1 MAQRKPQ
8 KDVHKISYSIGYLI
22 RKCEGDDDWLEGSI
36 LDQAFIK
43 SLRLMEIDPEIM
55 DDHDIELFN
64 RKCDKALTDAQWAT
78 LKSASRAHIHK
89 TQVARLD
96 INREAHTALTR
107 HLTKLRKKRPNAT
120 LSDAILDLVHF

>member
-8 KDVHKISYSIGYLI
+8 KDVHKISYSIGYLK
-22 RKCEGDDDWLEGSI
+22 RKCGGDDDWLERSV
-36 LDQAFIK
+36 LDHVFIK
-43 SLRLMEIDPEIM
+43 SLMLMEIEPEIM

-89 TQVARLD
+89 TQIVRLD
-96 INREAHTALTR
+96 ISIKAHTALTGYLEKIR
-107 HLTKLRKKRPNAT
+107 ENRPNTT
-120 LSDAILDLVHF
+120 LSDAILDLVP